1 MPEFDPIIARTVQTA
16 EQTTR
21 EILEIGKAAG
31 VEALA
36 LAKQVAGF
44 IDFETRALAAGKRE
58 PKAYAETV
66 RTYFDAMQ
74 WGSARIAKAAAKAAM
89 RRAFI
94 GAAQMLIGAVTGL
107 RGLLAAN
114 LPNN

>member
-1 MPEFDPIIARTVQTA
+1 MPDFDPIIASTIATA
-16 EQTTR
+16 GQVSR
-21 EILEIGKAAG
+21 DILEIGKQAG
-31 VEALA
+31 SETLA
-36 LAKQVAGF
+36 LAKEVTAY
-44 IDFETRALAAGKRE
+44 IDHETRELAAGRRE
-58 PKAYAETV
+58 PKAYAETI

-74 WGSARIAKAAAKAAM
+74 WGSARIAKAAARAAM

-114 LPNN
+114 LPN